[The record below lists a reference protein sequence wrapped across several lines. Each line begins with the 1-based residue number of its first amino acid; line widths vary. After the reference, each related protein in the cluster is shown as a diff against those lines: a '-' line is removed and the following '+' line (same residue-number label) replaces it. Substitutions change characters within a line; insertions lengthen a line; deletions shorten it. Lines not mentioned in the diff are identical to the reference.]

1 MEKPNQGPVANRSM
15 FQALGLAWEL
25 GYTIAIPLVIL
36 AFGGRLLDR
45 TLDTSPW
52 FLLAGVLLS
61 IVASTWL
68 VYRKTKSIVDASAP
82 ATGSRNG
89 HSADANKVGMDKTI

>member
-1 MEKPNQGPVANRSM
+1 M
-15 FQALGLAWEL
+15 FRALGLAWEL

-36 AFGGRLLDR
+36 ALVGRLLDK
-45 TLDTSPW
+45 TLNSSPW

-68 VYRKTKSIVDASAP
+68 VYRKTKLIVDDSARAP
-82 ATGSRNG
+82 SSQAGQAGEAKNETD
-89 HSADANKVGMDKTI
+89 HTV